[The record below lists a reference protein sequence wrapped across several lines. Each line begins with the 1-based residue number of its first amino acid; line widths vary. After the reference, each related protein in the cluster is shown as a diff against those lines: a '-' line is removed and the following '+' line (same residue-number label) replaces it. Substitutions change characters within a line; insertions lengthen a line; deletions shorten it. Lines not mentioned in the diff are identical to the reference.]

1 MQKLISKAKTLEV
14 PKKQWYCG
22 FLKNFDTAH
31 KETPVMTSLFSKVK
45 GQDCNSAVKKR
56 RHRRGFSLSFTI
68 FFRSAIY
75 QSNCVRLLLNLLL
88 LF

>member
-1 MQKLISKAKTLEV
+1 
-14 PKKQWYCG
+14 
-22 FLKNFDTAH
+22 
-31 KETPVMTSLFSKVK
+31 MTSLFSKVK

-75 QSNCVRLLLNLLL
+75 HSNCVTEGSEDFIAFLSQSKTKFQNLPIILNI
-88 LF
+88 